1 MQIHSSLRIQPGE
14 VVAFVG
20 AGGKTSALFRLA
32 DELAQQNQRVIV
44 TTTTHLG
51 TAQIVQPCLRF
62 APGSDFIARVQLG
75 LDQHARVLI
84 VGEDVPENK
93 VSGVVPEFIDQ
104 LAALKI
110 ADAILY
116 EADGARRLPFKAPAA
131 HEPVLASSTTLLVP
145 VVGANVFNQPL
156 DDSNVHRA
164 EIVAQIAGARLGEP
178 VTPLM
183 IARVIAHSNGGLKNK
198 PPRARAIAFVNQVES
213 DSQENAARELA
224 KRLLAYKDIDA
235 AAMGAMQNENPI
247 RETHRRVAAIILA
260 AGAGTRMGGR
270 IKQLLPWRG
279 KTLIEHAID
288 VATQSN
294 AYETLVVL
302 GAHFES
308 IRPVVATASARIVLN
323 RSWEGGQ
330 AASIRAGLNALAP
343 EIDAA
348 IFINADQPLLTIDV
362 IDSILQRYRETDAA
376 IISAEYAG
384 RRGSPVLFRR
394 KHFAELAILQGEQ
407 GGRELLAKYPVTRV
421 EFADARL
428 GIDIDTLD
436 EYAKLT

>member
-1 MQIHSSLRIQPGE
+1 MQFHRSLRIQPRD

-20 AGGKTSALFRLA
+20 AGGKTSALLRLA
-32 DELAQQNQRVIV
+32 DELASQGQRVVV

-51 TAQIVQPCLRF
+51 AAQIVQPCLRF
-62 APGSDFIARVQLG
+62 APEPDFVARVQTALNE
-75 LDQHARVLI
+75 HARVLL
-84 VGEDVPENK
+84 VGDDAPEAKVAGVP
-93 VSGVVPEFIDQ
+93 PTFIDK

-145 VVGANVFNQPL
+145 VVGANVFARPL

-164 EIVAQIAGARLGEP
+164 DIVAQLAGARLGEP

-183 IARVIAHSNGGLKNK
+183 LAHVIAHSNGGLKNK
-198 PPRARAIAFVNQVES
+198 PLHARVIGFVNQVET
-213 DSQENAARELA
+213 DSQLLLARELA
-224 KRLLAYKDIDA
+224 KRLLAYPEIGA
-235 AAMGAMQNENPI
+235 VAIGAMHNENPI

-270 IKQLLPWRG
+270 VKQLLPWRG
-279 KTLIEHAID
+279 KTLIEHAIEI
-288 VATQSN
+288 ATQSQVN
-294 AYETLVVL
+294 ETLVVL

-308 IRPVVATASARIVLN
+308 IRPVVAKSSARVVLN
-323 RSWEGGQ
+323 RFWEGGQ
-330 AASIRAGLNALAP
+330 ATSIRAGLNALAP

-348 IFINADQPLLTIDV
+348 IFVNADQPLLTPQV
-362 IDSILQRYRETDAA
+362 IDAIVQRYRETDAA
-376 IISAEYAG
+376 IIAAEYAG
-384 RRGSPVLFRR
+384 RRGSPVLFDRQ
-394 KHFAELAILQGEQ
+394 HFAELAHLQGDQ
-407 GGRELLAKYPVTRV
+407 GGRVLFAHYSMERV

>member
-1 MQIHSSLRIQPGE
+1 MQFHRSLRIQPRD

-32 DELAQQNQRVIV
+32 DELASQGQRVVV

-51 TAQIVQPCLRF
+51 AAQIVQPCLRF
-62 APGSDFIARVQLG
+62 ATGGDFIARVQTALNE
-75 LDQHARVLI
+75 HARVLI
-84 VGEDVPENK
+84 VGDDAPENK
-93 VSGVVPEFIDQ
+93 VAGVPPEFIDE

-131 HEPVLASSTTLLVP
+131 HEPVLAPSTTLLVP

-156 DDSNVHRA
+156 DYSNVHRA
-164 EIVAQIAGARLGEP
+164 EIAAQLAGARLGEP

-183 IARVIAHSNGGLKNK
+183 IARVIAHSNGGLKNQ
-198 PPRARAIAFVNQVES
+198 PQHARAIVFVNQVET
-213 DSQENAARELA
+213 DLQLCAARELA
-224 KRLLAYKDIDA
+224 KRLLAYKEIGA
-235 AAMGAMQNENPI
+235 VAIGAMQAANPI

-270 IKQLLPWRG
+270 VKQLLPWRG
-279 KTLIEHAID
+279 KTLIEHAIEI
-288 VATQSN
+288 ATQSQVN
-294 AYETLVVL
+294 ETVVVL

-308 IRPVVATASARIVLN
+308 IRPVVAATSARVVLN
-323 RSWEGGQ
+323 RFWEDGQ
-330 AASIRAGLNALAP
+330 ATSIRAGLNALAP
-343 EIDAA
+343 EIEAA
-348 IFINADQPLLTIDV
+348 IFINADQPLLTSDV
-362 IDSILQRYRETDAA
+362 IDTILQRYRETDAA
-376 IISAEYAG
+376 IIAAEYAG
-384 RRGSPVLFRR
+384 RRGSPVLFDRH
-394 KHFAELAILQGEQ
+394 HFAELANLQGDQ
-407 GGRELLAKYPVTRV
+407 GGRVLFAKYSIERV